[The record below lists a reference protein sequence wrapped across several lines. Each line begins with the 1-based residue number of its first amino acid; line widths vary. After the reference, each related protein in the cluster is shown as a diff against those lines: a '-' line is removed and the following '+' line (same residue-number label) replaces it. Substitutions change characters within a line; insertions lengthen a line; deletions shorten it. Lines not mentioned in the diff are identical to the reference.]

1 MRAPRLVP
9 GTGLTWIKAAGRGP
23 VKIKDAVID
32 QEGSPMS
39 RIGAALVLAAL
50 GLAPPAAAT
59 DAARG
64 QALYESRCGGC
75 HTKSVHQREA
85 RKAATFEGVLAQV
98 SRWNAALG
106 GDWNAEDIEDVAMYL
121 NQRYYRYPCPASVCP
136 PGRATL
142 TPAATAAR

>member
-1 MRAPRLVP
+1 MVP

-23 VKIKDAVID
+23 VKIKAAVID
-32 QEGSPMS
+32 REGSHIFTHRS
-39 RIGAALVLAAL
+39 RIGAALALAAL
-50 GLAPPAAAT
+50 GLVPPAAAT

-75 HTKSVHQREA
+75 HTQSVHQREA
-85 RKAATFEGVLAQV
+85 RKAATFEGVLAQI